1 MAARSVLPAIVVLSL
16 MLTREAFALS
26 NPCDDGMGGDQVGWS
41 RRVARVL
48 VLPAKHPRTVVVDV
62 VDVFMTLIPMIRR
75 KADRL

>member
-1 MAARSVLPAIVVLSL
+1 MAARSVLPAIVVVSL

-48 VLPAKHPRTVVVDV
+48 VLPAKHPRSVV
-62 VDVFMTLIPMIRR
+62 VDVFMTLVPMIQR